1 MPEQVVGTVVGV
13 TNPREFYFAVT
24 PGEVQLQ
31 DLVCVDMRSERPEA
45 EAQEA
50 SSYNEEP
57 VRVWAK
63 VVEIERINPL
73 FPEEAAQ
80 ELSTQR
86 LSAFDTVISLSR
98 EMITAKCIILG
109 KEERQGDSVELRP
122 LTYPLQPAS
131 SVYLGDPETVE
142 KLLVG
147 NVPEYRR
154 LKIGHLRGRPEFPV
168 YLDSHAIVARHL
180 AVMAATGA
188 GKTVTVRK
196 ILEELALKTQYPLL
210 IFDPHSDYTG
220 LGELPELKNTVR
232 IYFPALHLAEEE
244 VDNLIM
250 LVRDLSGEDMTGP
263 QESLLKELIELVQE
277 NWVSTDGWLW
287 DESRNGWIQGTKG
300 WKDQGIVY
308 NLICQTTRRPYCL
321 NLLTHH
327 FFCFQEVLNTLKEL
341 HDTNKEEL
349 AKKLEEVGRK
359 GILRNLNTSYVP
371 VSRQLGKAASA
382 YRRIRSMNR
391 DRLREWER
399 TKELPKPSELKEVIQ
414 RGIISIVS
422 LEGYGTH
429 ATAIVA
435 NLLRQLFDL
444 RLRLEEKNGSK
455 EIIPKFLTVVE
466 EAHNFVP
473 GSSEIQ
479 VPSTEILRQIATEGR
494 KYGIGLIL
502 ISQRP
507 SRVDATVL
515 SQCNS
520 FIILRIINP
529 ADQKYVRDVV
539 ETLGM
544 DDAKLLPDL
553 ATGEALITGECV
565 RFPILAQVEIPH
577 SRGRHE
583 EEDFVKDFVDDQAAD
598 VSHNTS

>member
-220 LGELPELKNTVR
+220 LGELPELKNRVR